1 MTDEPLGMTR
11 RRFLQALGGLRL
23 AGGVSFL
30 VARGS
35 AFRPAPPAAG
45 RAGAGSGHTGAE
57 RRCRAR
63 GRLERTSKIVVPTT
77 LGIDTTR
84 KLLVAGEP
92 LRQVWS
98 DGTLPWAL
106 LHAALLLLLGAVVYQ
121 AAIRRGLREGRL
133 GG

>member
-1 MTDEPLGMTR
+1 
-11 RRFLQALGGLRL
+11 
-23 AGGVSFL
+23 
-30 VARGS
+30 VA
-35 AFRPAPPAAG
+35 
-45 RAGAGSGHTGAE
+45 HNV
-57 RRCRAR
+57 
-63 GRLERTSKIVVPTT
+63 LERTSKIFVPTT
-77 LGIDTTR
+77 LGIDATR

-106 LHAALLLLLGAVVYQ
+106 LHAALLLLLGSVVYQ